1 MADLM
6 QDGPQRNR
14 VRYILALALMVGILL
29 AGYLA
34 FNVWDRVR
42 ALGSAQQDHAEWVFS
57 QLEIDFLKLDGAV
70 EQARSGDENDLAN
83 LRKRFD
89 IFYSRTEV
97 AERVQQS
104 VDLSREI
111 QKIQAVLDTQI
122 PLIDG
127 SDEGLAAGVPALSE
141 ALATVEDMPRNI
153 GLASISFAAKAA
165 EAERKEIAQLIE
177 ILLVIVVTVTI
188 ALLGAILRLSRQTI
202 TLNRASRE
210 VERNHSQLATMLRA
224 SLDAVMVLSVDGE
237 IIDFNGSAEEVF
249 SISRDHALGRS
260 YIELLVPPKLRHR
273 QRDNLAHFNAT
284 GKTRL
289 AETGRHE
296 TEMIDGTGRI
306 FPVELSVSLARSND
320 APVFVTYI
328 RDITDKLQK
337 EQEIIRARDEAL
349 DAYQEKSRFFAMM
362 SHEMRT
368 PLNGILSAIHLLHDD
383 KLDAEQRKY
392 VEAALKSGDI
402 LLGHIDDVLAIERS
416 EAETNDNE
424 LQASDMVALTAGMV
438 NTMTPLA
445 KTSDTRL
452 HLDQDGLTD
461 TPILTDPRAVQQ
473 ILVNLI
479 SNAIKFSPDDDIV
492 LSATYDMETDNA
504 PMLHIE
510 VADNG
515 PGIPPDDL
523 KRIFEDYVS
532 LDSRYERRTGGTGLG
547 LGIVRRLVHRL
558 GGTITCV
565 SEVGKGARFIVRL
578 PADFVQTEAPQP
590 VAQPQLDT
598 EDTPAMNLLVVDDN
612 EINRDLLKA
621 MLGRLGHEVT
631 LASSGPEGI
640 DRAAEQRFDAILM
653 DISMPGM
660 SGLQATQVILQG
672 GGPNANTPIMAVTA
686 HALPNERAAFTAG
699 GMTGF
704 LQKPI
709 NTRRLKTA
717 LSELV
722 MPAADGASDAAEA
735 TQAEPQHPVL
745 NANQV
750 NELFELLGPEKLAD
764 RIGNLRQ
771 RVEGQLPPLASAED
785 RDDLQRK
792 THDLAGLCGMFGAER
807 MHALLATIEQDCK
820 QGDVDKARDQ
830 VAKVPAAWAET
841 LDAWEARLSA

>member
-104 VDLSREI
+104 GDLTREI

-127 SDEGLAAGVPALSE
+127 SDEALAAGVPALSE
-141 ALATVEDMPRNI
+141 ALDTVEDMPRNI

-452 HLDQDGLTD
+452 HLDQDG
-461 TPILTDPRAVQQ
+461 
-473 ILVNLI
+473 
-479 SNAIKFSPDDDIV
+479 
-492 LSATYDMETDNA
+492 
-504 PMLHIE
+504 
-510 VADNG
+510 
-515 PGIPPDDL
+515 
-523 KRIFEDYVS
+523 
-532 LDSRYERRTGGTGLG
+532 
-547 LGIVRRLVHRL
+547 
-558 GGTITCV
+558 
-565 SEVGKGARFIVRL
+565 
-578 PADFVQTEAPQP
+578 
-590 VAQPQLDT
+590 
-598 EDTPAMNLLVVDDN
+598 
-612 EINRDLLKA
+612 
-621 MLGRLGHEVT
+621 
-631 LASSGPEGI
+631 
-640 DRAAEQRFDAILM
+640 
-653 DISMPGM
+653 
-660 SGLQATQVILQG
+660 
-672 GGPNANTPIMAVTA
+672 
-686 HALPNERAAFTAG
+686 
-699 GMTGF
+699 
-704 LQKPI
+704 
-709 NTRRLKTA
+709 
-717 LSELV
+717 
-722 MPAADGASDAAEA
+722 
-735 TQAEPQHPVL
+735 
-745 NANQV
+745 
-750 NELFELLGPEKLAD
+750 
-764 RIGNLRQ
+764 
-771 RVEGQLPPLASAED
+771 
-785 RDDLQRK
+785 
-792 THDLAGLCGMFGAER
+792 
-807 MHALLATIEQDCK
+807 
-820 QGDVDKARDQ
+820 
-830 VAKVPAAWAET
+830 
-841 LDAWEARLSA
+841 